1 MPYFSGPNVKI
12 SLKQSESTSPMES
25 FRVLEEC
32 AGISFS
38 LGNSQQPV
46 YGYAS
51 TSFDAML
58 PGREIIQGNLLINF
72 TKPTYLLDKIT
83 DSNTVYAQM
92 ASYNGMVLPAF
103 DLKIEFMQKNKRNN
117 EIIINH
123 CYIIGAAQT
132 AQISD
137 QPIVEEYSFIGRS
150 LSYTLSDN

>member
-12 SLKQSESTSPMES
+12 SLKQSEPTNYRDSYVP
-25 FRVLEEC
+25 LEEC

-83 DSNTVYAQM
+83 DNNPVYEEV

-150 LSYTLSDN
+150 LSYNIKRQ